1 MLRLVPPIFAVEV
14 EMQTLL
20 MDAVVGASL
29 TDRIFE
35 IIGHAPGCQM
45 RDVAHLLPEV
55 SLREVFNA
63 VRYLSD
69 NGQLKLKC
77 KEEGV
82 TLTLSPCSFS

>member
-1 MLRLVPPIFAVEV
+1 MR
-14 EMQTLL
+14 TLL
-20 MDAVVGASL
+20 MDDIEGANL
-29 TDRIFE
+29 TDRVFE
-35 IIGHAPGCQM
+35 IIAQAPGCQM

-69 NGQLKLKC
+69 TGLLKLKC

-82 TLTLSPCSFS
+82 TLALSPCSFN

>member
-1 MLRLVPPIFAVEV
+1 MP
-14 EMQTLL
+14 TLL
-20 MDAVVGASL
+20 MDEVLGASV
-29 TDRIFE
+29 TDRVFE
-35 IIGHAPGCQM
+35 IIAQAPGCQM

-69 NGQLKLKC
+69 SGQLKLTC

-82 TLTLSPCSFS
+82 SLVLSPCSFN